1 MIAGESEMLI
11 NERQNRI
18 IIELEKDPNITVREL
33 AEKLCFSEPTIR
45 RDFSE
50 LHRKG
55 IITKHYGGA
64 TLNRG
69 AADREIPFVLRENE
83 KSKTKTEIGK
93 MAMEHVRDGMVIMLD
108 GSTSA
113 YHLVPYLAGY
123 KDIIV
128 VTSGAKTALALAE
141 LQIPVIS
148 TGGRMRTNSF
158 SYIGKEAEDTV
169 RRFNADILFFSC
181 HGLSREGMMSDPSVE
196 EANLRH
202 AMMEKSRERYL
213 LCDSSKIG
221 KTYFYDMGNLRELDG
236 IICDTE
242 EGKNIFAKVKQSPKG
257 Y

>member
-1 MIAGESEMLI
+1 
-11 NERQNRI
+11 
-18 IIELEKDPNITVREL
+18 
-33 AEKLCFSEPTIR
+33 
-45 RDFSE
+45 
-50 LHRKG
+50 
-55 IITKHYGGA
+55 
-64 TLNRG
+64 
-69 AADREIPFVLRENE
+69 
-83 KSKTKTEIGK
+83 
-93 MAMEHVRDGMVIMLD
+93 MAMEYVRDGMVIMLD

-202 AMMEKSRERYL
+202 AMMEKSR
-213 LCDSSKIG
+213 
-221 KTYFYDMGNLRELDG
+221 
-236 IICDTE
+236 
-242 EGKNIFAKVKQSPKG
+242 
-257 Y
+257 